1 MFKQYAFINFL
12 LSITVIFLFIKNY
25 ETWTKPDPGP
35 IVKEESKRSESP
47 GEFIPLLSTSSRPKF
62 DASSLPTIAE
72 KNIFHPERRE
82 FVSLSPEQPKAMPVN
97 RPQIQLQGI
106 LITDEVQRASLTL
119 QGKSLAKGEKAT
131 KTLNLG
137 DQIGE
142 YKLTKILPDRIV
154 LETPGDTYE
163 VFLYDLKSPKKR
175 MEIRTPT
182 FPTESIRSSTGEP
195 VSTTRTPPP
204 SPQTLQPSI
213 GPTREIQPP
222 AYQPPASQVT
232 PALPSSLLPSLR
244 RPPLPEE
251 ITGGKK

>member
-1 MFKQYAFINFL
+1 MFKHYGL
-12 LSITVIFLFIKNY
+12 LNIILSVMIIFLFNKNY
-25 ETWTKPDPGP
+25 ETWTKPDSGS
-35 IVKEESKRSESP
+35 IVKEESKRSDSK
-47 GEFIPLLSTSSRPKF
+47 GETLPPLSTLNIRKA
-62 DASSLPTIAE
+62 DASSLTIIAE

-82 FVSLSPEQPKAMPVN
+82 FVSLNPEQPKATPMN
-97 RPQIQLQGI
+97 RPQLQLQGV
-106 LITDEVQRASLTL
+106 LITDEVQKASLIL

-154 LETPGDTYE
+154 LEAPGDVYE

-175 MEIRTPT
+175 REIRTPT
-182 FPTESIRSSTGEP
+182 RPTEPIRSSPGGP
-195 VSTTRTPPP
+195 VPTTKTPPP
-204 SPQTLQPSI
+204 PAPTSQPFV

-222 AYQPPASQVT
+222 AYQSPLLQGSPA
-232 PALPSSLLPSLR
+232 PPSSILPPSR

-251 ITGGKK
+251 IKGDK